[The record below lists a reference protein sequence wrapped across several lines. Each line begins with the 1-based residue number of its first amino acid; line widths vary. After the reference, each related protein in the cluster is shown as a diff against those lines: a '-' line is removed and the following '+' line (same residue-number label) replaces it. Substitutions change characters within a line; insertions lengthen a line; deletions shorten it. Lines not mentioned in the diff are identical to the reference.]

1 VITTSDMSRANA
13 AKSAA
18 ARLRRAQTDRQPIA
32 PVRELYTEGG
42 LVDGY
47 EIQRLIVKDRIDC
60 GGTVSGRKI
69 GLTSPAVQ
77 RQLGVDQPDFG
88 FLFADMEVADGGVV
102 ESSALLQPKLEA
114 EVALVLGKD
123 LDASEVTVEDAR
135 SAVVSVAPALEIV
148 DSRIRDWDI
157 TILDTVADNASS
169 ALYVLGQQRTPL
181 GDYDLRQV
189 QMTLQDADGAIVSS
203 GTGAD
208 CLGDP
213 LQALV
218 WLAEAAH
225 RFGAPLRAG
234 DVILSGALGPMVP
247 VAVGAVDPKT
257 LVARYEA
264 HITGIG
270 SVSVSFA
277 PSAR

>member
-1 VITTSDMSRANA
+1 MSSSPNMNRTGA
-13 AKSAA
+13 AEDAA
-18 ARLRRAQTDRQPIA
+18 MKLRQAQDSREPTA
-32 PVRELYTEGG
+32 PVRELFPEGNLG
-42 LVDGY
+42 DGY
-47 EIQRLIVKDRIDC
+47 EIQRILVEDRIGR

-69 GLTSPAVQ
+69 GLTSPVVQ

-88 FLFADMEVADGGVV
+88 YLFADMEVADGAVV
-102 ESSALLQPKLEA
+102 DSSMLLQPKLEA

-123 LDASEVTVEDAR
+123 LDASTVTPEDAS
-135 SAVVSVAPALEIV
+135 SAVDSVVPALEIV
-148 DSRIRDWDI
+148 DSRIRNWDI

-181 GDYDLRQV
+181 GDLDLRQV
-189 QMTLQDADGAIVSS
+189 QMTLRDSDGAVVSS

-234 DVILSGALGPMVP
+234 DVVLSGALGPMVP
-247 VAVGAVDPKT
+247 VGTLGPGASPAK
-257 LVARYEA
+257 YEA
-264 HITGIG
+264 HITDVG

-277 PSAR
+277 PSV